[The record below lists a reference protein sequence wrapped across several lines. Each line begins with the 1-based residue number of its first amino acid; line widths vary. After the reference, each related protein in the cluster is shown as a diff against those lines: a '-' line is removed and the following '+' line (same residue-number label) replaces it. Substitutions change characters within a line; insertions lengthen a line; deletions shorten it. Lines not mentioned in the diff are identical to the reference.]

1 VSGRLNHVLVTAL
14 VVIAVAGVLTTPSA
28 ALASCGGGPSAKNV
42 YTECVPAGGGAKP
55 TGSATS
61 GGNGT
66 GAGSTS
72 GPSTKGLPTKTAH
85 ALQHAGSDQ
94 RVLSSLL
101 RGYGASQQF
110 ETDAPTDDARAP
122 GALGS
127 AFDLGSGP
135 TALLILLGGTALA
148 LLGGSG
154 VRFWRTRQRS

>member
-1 VSGRLNHVLVTAL
+1 MSGRLNHVLVTAL

-61 GGNGT
+61 GGNVT
-66 GAGSTS
+66 GAGPTS
-72 GPSTKGLPTKTAH
+72 GLSTKTAH

-101 RGYGASQQF
+101 RGYGASQPFQ
-110 ETDAPTDDARAP
+110 TDAPTNHARAP

>member
-1 VSGRLNHVLVTAL
+1 MSGRLNHVLVTAL
-14 VVIAVAGVLTTPSA
+14 VVIAVAGVLTTPST

-55 TGSATS
+55 TTS
-61 GGNGT
+61 GETGT
-66 GAGSTS
+66 GPGSTS
-72 GPSTKGLPTKTAH
+72 GPSTKAAL
-85 ALQHAGSDQ
+85 ALQHAGKDR

-101 RGYGASQQF
+101 RGYGASQPFQ
-110 ETDAPTDDARAP
+110 TDGPTNNAGAPSI
-122 GALGS
+122 LGS

-135 TALLILLGGTALA
+135 MALLILLGGTALA